1 MASQDSWL
9 GSAQDLWSDITEGDK
24 FPRFIRIGLALVL
37 ILGTLWSLFLFRQM
51 LTTMDGSN
59 IAPPTD
65 NAAVNQEISQINET
79 AEGFR
84 KAVLA
89 RAGSTQLAVLSATVA
104 RRPFMASEAPRAR
117 VELLEDTFTFPM
129 ILVKAVLIRGNDAV
143 AVVDVDGYGEGIILK
158 KGGSFGEGKGRVVG
172 ISQDKVVITWSGQR
186 TEIPLDRQ

>member
-24 FPRFIRIGLALVL
+24 FPRFVRIGLAFVL

-51 LTTMDGSN
+51 LATMDGNS
-59 IAPPTD
+59 IAPPSD
-65 NAAVNQEISQINET
+65 NAAVNKEISQLNET

-104 RRPFMASEAPRAR
+104 RRPFMPSEAPRAQD
-117 VELLEDTFTFPM
+117 ELLEDTYTFPM
-129 ILVKAVLIRGNDAV
+129 MLVKAVLIRENDAA

-158 KGGSFGEGKGRVVG
+158 KGGSFGEGKGRVIG
-172 ISQDKVVITWSGQR
+172 ITQDKVVIAWSGQR
-186 TEIPLDRQ
+186 IDIPVDRQ